1 MIFQPDKLTYKA
13 DWVSK
18 TSTST
23 LWITQKVQYVSRN
36 LTKTLISE
44 VVHNVLSNNKSKD
57 PPSPSHSCTVLNLSI
72 HLGARFY
79 LHNTKTAHRTVMMT
93 QDHLPLLD
101 LLSRL
106 SERLSG
112 CKRSMAWMDGA
123 GAPATAG
130 LTESGRPALVAGR
143 ASSTCAD
150 GVCVST
156 LRVQLSR
163 VTSGMGARC
172 PSGIS
177 CAWQKATR
185 RKDDSPSHQSL
196 VWQTHPPEGHG
207 LTTCQT
213 TPNIQTES
221 LQLNS
226 WAGKESILKIKKA
239 GCNSWCSQIIQWDR
253 HVVQKPTVVHE
264 NTTEVPTPLKLF
276 TAHIFCIQEYFS
288 DFDSPKCLC
297 QCRVSWNTKS
307 HLHFSQPPS
316 PTSHFISLL
325 LSRLLLSLFHAVRWT
340 GQTELWVNCLWQRKW
355 RVQPKNCTRG

>member
-1 MIFQPDKLTYKA
+1 
-13 DWVSK
+13 
-18 TSTST
+18 
-23 LWITQKVQYVSRN
+23 
-36 LTKTLISE
+36 
-44 VVHNVLSNNKSKD
+44 
-57 PPSPSHSCTVLNLSI
+57 
-72 HLGARFY
+72 
-79 LHNTKTAHRTVMMT
+79 MMT

-130 LTESGRPALVAGR
+130 LTESGRPALLAGR
-143 ASSTCAD
+143 VSSTCAD

-185 RKDDSPSHQSL
+185 HKDDSPL
-196 VWQTHPPEGHG
+196 
-207 LTTCQT
+207 
-213 TPNIQTES
+213 TPNPHTRGTWPYHLPNHSKYSDREFAVELMSRKRVNIFP
-221 LQLNS
+221 
-226 WAGKESILKIKKA
+226 KKV

-264 NTTEVPTPLKLF
+264 NTTEMPTPPKLF
-276 TAHIFCIQEYFS
+276 TTHIFCIQEYFS
-288 DFDSPKCLC
+288 NFDSPKCLC

-325 LSRLLLSLFHAVRWT
+325 LSHPLLSLFHAVRWT
-340 GQTELWVNCLWQRKW
+340 GRTESWVNCLWQRRW
-355 RVQPKNCTRG
+355 WVQPKNCTRG